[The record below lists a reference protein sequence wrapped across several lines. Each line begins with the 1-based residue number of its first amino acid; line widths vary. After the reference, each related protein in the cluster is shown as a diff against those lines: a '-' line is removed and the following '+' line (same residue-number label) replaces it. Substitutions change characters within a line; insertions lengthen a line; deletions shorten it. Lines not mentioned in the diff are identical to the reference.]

1 MALPSF
7 CIKKVGGSILIEDLD
22 ILIKILKQRKK
33 DLLFVQYI

>member
-7 CIKKVGGSILIEDLD
+7 CIKKVGEILIEDLD

-33 DLLFVQYI
+33 DLFFVQYI